1 MQWVF
6 SLTSQFAEV
15 LSHVWAKHFAIICD
29 VRLDPKAFDP
39 KI

>member
-15 LSHVWAKHFAIICD
+15 LAAICD
-29 VRLDPKAFDP
+29 VRLDPKDFDP
-39 KI
+39 NI